1 MKKHFTTF
9 PTQASH
15 KGLALEGMKKKKH
28 FITFP
33 TQASRGGLALESSR
47 GLPPRW

>member
-1 MKKHFTTF
+1 
-9 PTQASH
+9 
-15 KGLALEGMKKKKH
+15 MKKKKH